1 MLALAFPR
9 VSPAQA
15 AEAAARNRNLH
26 QKQTMRRNSENDAN
40 TSWAAALLLELARKR
55 NWRRAAS
62 YARARASSIGCIV
75 AHGGYDLAIPIATSV
90 IAVRMRPTKESHSAR
105 SAEMRRAGRSAAIP
119 LLLAAALAWTPSRSE
134 AQQREEDL
142 PHPKTLAELQKAMKD
157 VLDKERVPGA
167 GVALVANWQLL
178 WCGGIGKADLVT
190 GREMSCDTEFRVG
203 SISKT
208 FVALALL
215 KLQEEGKIN
224 LYARLQ
230 DVAPEIPVKNRWEAT
245 QPVRVVN
252 LLEHTAG
259 FDDMEFSEVHN
270 LKDRYDFPLLDV
282 FKRFQKPQV
291 TRWPPSTRMSYSDP
305 GNAIAGYLIEKVS
318 GQPFDL
324 YIRETFLR
332 PLGMERADFPFT
344 DANKAMLATGYEK
357 NPPRAVGYP
366 FIYLRP
372 AGDLKASPGDLAKLV
387 QFLLRRG
394 KTGEMQL
401 VNAQSILR
409 MEVPETTLAAKNGL
423 RLGYGLANYSS
434 VQGGVVTHG
443 HDGGIDGF
451 VSSYRY
457 MPEHNWGYVVL
468 LNSTNSG
475 RAVEGLNRLAIDFL
489 SKDFPKPQQPAIN
502 LAPRE
507 LQKYAG
513 YYASRAPRSQLLAF
527 LDDLAGGTRI
537 RVINGKLTRSGLF
550 GQPEP
555 LLSVGAN
562 LFRGEKEPE
571 GTTVFFTTQTGDWAV
586 VSSGLEGIPY
596 SERSSLALPFLRI
609 ALLSLCLFLML
620 TSLPYALVW
629 LFLKLL
635 GAMKDVCHLSVRV
648 VPLLATLALLIV
660 PPCSMKLDG
669 THIGR
674 LNLWTAGIF
683 LGTFFFPLLSIL
695 GLVLVLR
702 VPKEEI
708 HRAVRIHSLLVSS
721 ACCALTGFLWSWHL
735 LALRLW
741 AP

>member
-1 MLALAFPR
+1 M
-9 VSPAQA
+9 
-15 AEAAARNRNLH
+15 
-26 QKQTMRRNSENDAN
+26 
-40 TSWAAALLLELARKR
+40 
-55 NWRRAAS
+55 
-62 YARARASSIGCIV
+62 C
-75 AHGGYDLAIPIATSV
+75 
-90 IAVRMRPTKESHSAR
+90 
-105 SAEMRRAGRSAAIP
+105 RAGRSAAIP
-119 LLLAAALAWTPSRSE
+119 LLLAAALALAPSQSE
-134 AQQREEDL
+134 AQQKKEDL
-142 PHPKTLAELQKAMKD
+142 PHPKTVEELQKAMKD
-157 VLDKERVPGA
+157 VLDKEHVPGA
-167 GVALVANWQLL
+167 GVALVANGQLL
-178 WCGGIGKADLVT
+178 WCGGIGKADLAT

-230 DVAPEIPVKNRWEAT
+230 DVAPEIPVKNRWETT
-245 QPVRVVN
+245 QPVRIVN

-259 FDDMEFSEVHN
+259 FDDMEPGEVYN
-270 LKDRYDFPLLDV
+270 RKDRYDFPLLDV

-291 TRWPPSTRMSYSDP
+291 TRWPPGTRMSYSNP

-332 PLGMERADFPFT
+332 PLGMEKADFPFT
-344 DANKAMLATGYEK
+344 DANKLLLATGYEN

-372 AGDLKASPGDLAKLV
+372 AGDLKASPGELAKLV

-394 KTGEMQL
+394 KAEEMQL
-401 VNAQSILR
+401 VKTESILR

-555 LLSVGAN
+555 LLSVGTN

-571 GTTVFFTTQTGDWAV
+571 ATTIFFPTDSGKMAV
-586 VSSGLEGIPY
+586 AGRGLDGIPY
-596 SERSSLALPFLRI
+596 SERGYLVMPFLRI
-609 ALLSLCLFLML
+609 AILTLCLFLML
-620 TSLPYALVW
+620 TTLPFALIW
-629 LFLKLL
+629 LFRKLI
-635 GAMKDVCHLSVRV
+635 GAMKEVRHLRVRA
-648 VPLLATLALLIV
+648 VPLFATLAFLVIPL
-660 PPCSMKLDG
+660 CFTRLDG
-669 THIGR
+669 SQVGSF
-674 LNLWTAGIF
+674 NLWTVGVF
-683 LGTFFFPLLSIL
+683 LGTFFFPLLSIVS
-695 GLVLVLR
+695 LVLVLR

-721 ACCALTGFLWSWHL
+721 ACCVLTGFLLSWHL

-741 AP
+741 AAS